1 LKGQIEMNKP
11 KKSETTL
18 EHVQRAIGSV
28 DPTAKLIAFYNQ
40 FPKEPPPGKVSAN
53 SLREWCLSRIKDL
66 CGATSF
72 SEAAK
77 NASFNTVL
85 AYAYLAFSKDS
96 PQALPRINQYA
107 RVPAGIAKL
116 EPDFFPELLKGLEA
130 ESKASPAFALK
141 MKNAHQELAE
151 VIARLNETPSKA
163 AAASVHPAVDD
174 GGGGVGG
181 AIVAIVTFVLFY
193 IAMGK
198 KLS

>member
-1 LKGQIEMNKP
+1 M
-11 KKSETTL
+11 KSETTL

-40 FPKEPPPGKVSAN
+40 FPKDPPPGKVPAN
-53 SLREWCLSRIKDL
+53 SLNVWCLNRIKDL

-72 SEAAK
+72 SEAAM

-107 RVPAGIAKL
+107 RVPAAITKL
-116 EPDFFPELLKGLEA
+116 EPDFFPTLLKELEA

-141 MKNAHQELAE
+141 MKSAHEELAQ
-151 VIARLNETPSKA
+151 VIARLNEASSKA
-163 AAASVHPAVDD
+163 VPAGLHPAADD
-174 GGGGVGG
+174 NGGAGVGG

-193 IAMGK
+193 VAMGK
-198 KLS
+198 KIDSVKN

>member
-1 LKGQIEMNKP
+1 MTKST
-11 KKSETTL
+11 KSETTL

-40 FPKEPPPGKVSAN
+40 FPKEPPTGKVPAN
-53 SLREWCLSRIKDL
+53 SLRQWCLSRIKDL

-85 AYAYLAFSKDS
+85 AYAYLAFSTHS

-107 RVPAGIAKL
+107 RVPAAIAKL
-116 EPDFFPELLKGLEA
+116 EPDFFPALLKGLEE

-141 MKNAHQELAE
+141 MKTAHQELAQ
-151 VIARLNETPSKA
+151 VIDRLEKTSSKPA
-163 AAASVHPAVDD
+163 PASVRPAVDD